1 MTMLAEGGSPL
12 VDTLKSMTDRSLRN
26 AGTLTPREVLL
37 VRMACL
43 IASDASGTSFLY
55 NLAGPSAPAL
65 TVEEVEAVLVAA
77 APLVG
82 TARIVTAAERIA
94 EATGFAISVHDLM
107 AADSAGR

>member
-1 MTMLAEGGSPL
+1 MTIVSEGGSPL
-12 VDTLKSMTDRSLRN
+12 VDTLRTMTDRSVRN
-26 AGTLTPREVLL
+26 ADLLPREVLL
-37 VRMACL
+37 VRLACL

-65 TVEEVEAVLVAA
+65 TAPELEAVLVAA

-94 EATGFAISVHDLM
+94 EATGLPVSVHDLM
-107 AADSAGR
+107 AQDSAAG